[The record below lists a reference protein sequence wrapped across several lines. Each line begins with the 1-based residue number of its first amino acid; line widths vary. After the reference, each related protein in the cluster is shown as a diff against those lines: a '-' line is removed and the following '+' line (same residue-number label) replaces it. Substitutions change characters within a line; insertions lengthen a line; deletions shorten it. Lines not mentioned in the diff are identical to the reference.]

1 MLIPNNHAFDNSRFL
16 VTNLYNGTIEGVQL
30 LNTITKSS
38 SNSLEEASML
48 IVLTDGEPNSGEK
61 LREKYVIRK

>member
-1 MLIPNNHAFDNSRFL
+1 MLIPNHEFDNYRFL
-16 VTNLYNGTIEGVQL
+16 GTNLYGGTIEGVRL

-48 IVLTDGEPNSGEK
+48 IVLTDGEPTSGEK